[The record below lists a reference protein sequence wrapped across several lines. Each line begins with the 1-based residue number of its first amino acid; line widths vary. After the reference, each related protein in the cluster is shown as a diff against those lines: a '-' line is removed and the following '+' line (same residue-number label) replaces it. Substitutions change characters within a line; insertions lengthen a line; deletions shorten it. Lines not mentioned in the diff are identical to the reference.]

1 VNRGNSPARPLDR
14 REPERLE
21 QARRKDVVRAGHD
34 QDLRVMEELTEP
46 SALGVCRCDD
56 FRLQI
61 DHLRSFPSAG
71 VLPVAATQCQWSD
84 VRGPTDPIHP
94 GRERYARYVAAL
106 YESAQFAS
114 GAGMERYREW
124 WPFDPPTPTG

>member
-1 VNRGNSPARPLDR
+1 
-14 REPERLE
+14 
-21 QARRKDVVRAGHD
+21 
-34 QDLRVMEELTEP
+34 M
-46 SALGVCRCDD
+46 SAL
-56 FRLQI
+56 LQTL
-61 DHLRSFPSAG
+61 DGTDTFYKTRPWGGQFGH
-71 VLPVAATQCQWSD
+71 

-124 WPFDPPTPTG
+124 WPFDPP

>member
-1 VNRGNSPARPLDR
+1 MDGPGPTRVERSFSSFVNTIGAFFATAPARR
-14 REPERLE
+14 
-21 QARRKDVVRAGHD
+21 RAGRMVYTITGTTR
-34 QDLRVMEELTEP
+34 QR
-46 SALGVCRCDD
+46 
-56 FRLQI
+56 
-61 DHLRSFPSAG
+61 
-71 VLPVAATQCQWSD
+71 AA

-124 WPFDPPTPTG
+124 WPFDPP